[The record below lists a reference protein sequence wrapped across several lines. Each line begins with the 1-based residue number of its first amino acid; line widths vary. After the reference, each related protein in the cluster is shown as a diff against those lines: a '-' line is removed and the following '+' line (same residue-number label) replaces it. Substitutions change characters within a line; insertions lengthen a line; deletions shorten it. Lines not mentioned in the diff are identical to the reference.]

1 MTKIAGPRITAGP
14 SKARVFAAFF
24 VGSLLL
30 ATAIV
35 LVNLGF
41 TQRSLTGVA
50 IVAVLIASYA
60 AFGHQAMVCEN
71 ERRGGFFLALTVPLA
86 CALFLVSP
94 AYLLSLF
101 GFYPLCFTL
110 VDRVRSQLFASIGHS
125 ISVAIAN
132 ASSENFSASAWLT
145 GGLIGLVSLLFSLM
159 MGFWNRGIIKE
170 SKNRQTLINELTQ
183 TRSEL
188 ARVQHDAGVRDE
200 RQRLSAEIHDTL
212 AQGFGSILLLARGAQ
227 SALSV
232 DHEKAQ
238 LLLANIEA
246 TAQENLHEA
255 RALVEHLAPAALQNQ
270 SLVDAVSRVSQ
281 RTQTESGILITVIVH
296 GSPIALPPAD
306 EVVILRAIQES
317 LTNVAKHSQ
326 ASTASVALHYNTTP
340 IQAIVRDNG
349 QGFVSESPTGF
360 GLSGM
365 RSRLASVGGAVNV
378 KSSPGSGTEVQVSL
392 A

>member
-1 MTKIAGPRITAGP
+1 MIKVEGPRITAGP

-41 TQRSLTGVA
+41 TQRSLIGVT
-50 IVAVLIASYA
+50 IVGLLIASYA
-60 AFGHQAMVCEN
+60 AFGHRAMVSED
-71 ERRGGFFLALTVPLA
+71 ERRGGLFLAFTVPMA
-86 CALFLVSP
+86 CGLFLVSP
-94 AYLLSLF
+94 AYLFSLF

-110 VDRVRSQLFASIGHS
+110 VNRVRSQLFASIGHS

-132 ASSENFSASAWLT
+132 ASSEHFSASAWLT
-145 GGLIGLVSLLFSLM
+145 GALIGSVSLLFSVL

-170 SKNRQTLINELTQ
+170 SKDRQTLINELTQ

-188 ARVQHDAGVRDE
+188 ARAQHEAGVREE
-200 RQRLSAEIHDTL
+200 RQRMSAEIHDTL
-212 AQGFGSILLLARGAQ
+212 TQGFGSILMLARGAR
-227 SALSV
+227 SAV
-232 DHEKAQ
+232 GIDEAKARR
-238 LLLANIEA
+238 LLDNIEA
-246 TAQENLHEA
+246 AAQENLNEA
-255 RALVEHLAPAALQNQ
+255 RALVEDLAPAALQNQ
-270 SLVDAVSRVSQ
+270 SLVDAISRVSQ
-281 RTQTESGILITVIVH
+281 RTQTESGILITVTVH

-306 EVVILRAIQES
+306 EVVILRAVQES

-326 ASTASVALHYNTTP
+326 ASTASVTLHYDTTP

-349 QGFVSESPTGF
+349 QGFVSDSSTGF

-365 RSRLASVGGAVNV
+365 RARLATVGGAVNV